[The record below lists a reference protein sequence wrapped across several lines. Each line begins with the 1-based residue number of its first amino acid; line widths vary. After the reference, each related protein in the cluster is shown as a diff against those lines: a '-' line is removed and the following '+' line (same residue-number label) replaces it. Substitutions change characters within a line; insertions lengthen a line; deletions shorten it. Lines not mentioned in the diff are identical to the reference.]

1 MFIERYLS
9 HPDWL
14 IEENGYHPE
23 QNLYYE
29 TIFTLANGYIG
40 TRGSLEEEV
49 QLSRPAM
56 LFAGL
61 YEATITYNREL
72 INCPNWLRLD
82 VRINGSAM
90 HPDTG
95 TIIEYRRI
103 LDMQKGIL
111 ARVFRWQDSEGR
123 VTRLET
129 LRFLNMHYKHQGI
142 ITGVVVPENYNG
154 IISIVSTLDGS
165 VMNYTYPPQLKVK
178 HLELEK
184 AEPLAQEGIYL
195 SMKTEFTKRLIAEAA
210 CLKVD
215 TSCQRTIEQG
225 KDRIA
230 EVLTF
235 KSRNGKVYRFTK
247 YVSLFNNRDTDNI
260 DRDTL
265 KELDMMKRKGWERL
279 LAEHQAVWDDW
290 WRRADIKISGDR
302 KIQKA
307 VRFNLFHLI
316 QLSNENDEQTSIAA
330 KGLHGE
336 GYHGHIFWDTEIFIL
351 PFFLFTNPKTAR
363 ALLMYRYH
371 RLEDAKKNAIE
382 RGFKGAMYP
391 WESSDTGKEVCPLN
405 FTHYITGSVIPLCNY
420 DEENHIVADI
430 AYAVDQYFRAT
441 QDDEFITKYGTE
453 MMIETARF
461 WASRAKWDSGKK
473 AYTITK
479 VIGPD
484 EWHEHVDNSVFTN
497 YMARWNLLKAM
508 EYIARIQKNHP
519 KAWKQLQKKLQFQ
532 FEEETRTWDYI
543 ANGLLIL
550 YDAETKLHEEFEG
563 YFKLADYKVTK
574 FDRKGQPVLPDYVT
588 YMGQR
593 TQLIKQADVVLL
605 QYLLNDDFDAE
616 AKRANYQYYEQR
628 TIFRSSLG
636 ANTYAVMGVE
646 VGAYEKAYQHLCRAA
661 FIDLDNKMGN
671 TGAGIHAAALGGT
684 WLAVVA
690 GFAGLRLRDDR
701 LSLNPYLPP
710 KWKQLAFS
718 LLWRGEMIHIDI
730 DRERI
735 LLTLG
740 KISKSPIEVEI
751 YGKSI
756 MLKDRET
763 VVRKGN
769 L

>member
-1 MFIERYLS
+1 MFIERYVS
-9 HPDWL
+9 HSDWL

-23 QNLYYE
+23 QTLYYE
-29 TIFTLANGYIG
+29 TIFTLANGYVG

-49 QLSRPAM
+49 QQSRPAT
-56 LFAGL
+56 LFAGV

-82 VRINGSAM
+82 VRINGSKM
-90 HPDTG
+90 HPETG

-103 LDMQKGIL
+103 LDMQNGML
-111 ARVFRWQDSEGR
+111 ARVFRWRDSEGR

-129 LRFLNMHYKHQGI
+129 LRFLSVRHKHQGI

-154 IISIVSTLDGS
+154 IISVVSTLDGS
-165 VMNYTYPPQLKVK
+165 VMNYTYPRQLKVK
-178 HLELEK
+178 HLELEEAK
-184 AEPLAQEGIYL
+184 PLAKEGIYL
-195 SMKTEFTKRLIAEAA
+195 SMKTEFSKRVIAEAA
-210 CLKVD
+210 CLKVEA
-215 TSCQRTIEQG
+215 SCYRTIERA

-235 KSRNGKVYRFTK
+235 KSRKGKPYAFTK
-247 YVSLFNNRDTDNI
+247 YVSLFNDRDTNNVE
-260 DRDTL
+260 RDTL
-265 KELDMMKRKGWERL
+265 KELTVMKRKGWEKL
-279 LAEHQAVWDDW
+279 FADHQAAWTDR

-336 GYHGHIFWDTEIFIL
+336 EYHGHIFWDTEIFIL

-371 RLEDAKKNAIE
+371 RLEDAKNNAIK

-391 WESSDTGKEVCPLN
+391 WESSDTGEEVCPLN
-405 FTHYITGSVIPLCNY
+405 FTHQITGSVIPLCNY

-430 AYAVDQYFRAT
+430 AYAVDQYYRAT

-461 WASRAKWDSGKK
+461 WASRAKWDSEKK

-497 YMARWNLLKAM
+497 YMARWNLLKAVD
-508 EYIARIQKNHP
+508 YAARMQKHHP
-519 KAWKQLQKKLQFQ
+519 KAWKELEKKLQFR
-532 FEEETRTWDYI
+532 FEEETRTWDYV

-550 YDAETKLHEEFEG
+550 YDPKAKLYEEFEG
-563 YFKLADYKVTK
+563 YFKLTDHKVAK
-574 FDRKGQPVLPDYVT
+574 FDKKGQPVLPDYIT
-588 YMGQR
+588 HMGQQ

-605 QYLLNDDFDAE
+605 QYLLNDDFDVE
-616 AKRANYQYYEQR
+616 TKRANYRYYEPR
-628 TIFRSSLG
+628 TVFQSSL
-636 ANTYAVMGVE
+636 ATNTYAIIGVE
-646 VGAYEKAYQHLCRAA
+646 TGEHEKAYQNVCRTA
-661 FIDLDNKMGN
+661 FMDLDDKMGN

-690 GFAGLRLRDDR
+690 GFAGLRLRGNR
-701 LSLNPYLPP
+701 LSLNPCLPP
-710 KWKQLAFS
+710 KWKRLSFS
-718 LLWRGEMIHIDI
+718 LVWRGEVIHIDI
-730 DRERI
+730 DRKRI
-735 LLTLG
+735 LLTLD
-740 KISKSPIEVEI
+740 KVPSSLIEMEM
-751 YGKSI
+751 YGKTI
-756 MLKDRET
+756 LLKEKET
-763 VVRKGN
+763 VVGK
-769 L
+769 